1 MALRKSLGVP
11 HTLAELGVKEADA
24 GTIAKDAVKDP
35 TASANPR
42 SLTEAEFEQL
52 TLAAI
57 RGDIGG

>member
-1 MALRKSLGVP
+1 VP

-57 RGDIGG
+57 RGDLGG

>member
-1 MALRKSLGVP
+1 LRKNLGVP

-24 GTIAKDAVKDP
+24 KTIAKDAVRDP
-35 TASANPR
+35 TAGANPR

-57 RGDIGG
+57 RGDLGR